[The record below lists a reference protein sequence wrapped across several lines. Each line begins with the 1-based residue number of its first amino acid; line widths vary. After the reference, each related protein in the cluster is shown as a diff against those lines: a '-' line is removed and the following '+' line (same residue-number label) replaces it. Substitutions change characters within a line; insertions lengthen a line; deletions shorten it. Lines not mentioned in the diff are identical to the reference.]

1 MDELAAWFGP
11 LDAALGTGMDTGT
24 APGVGPGPGEAK
36 LLLDMGKR
44 VAQDGPQ
51 RMFALLTAYALGRA
65 LGRAEQAGPG
75 TDPVTFLQ
83 AAVAKVMTLLEEPA
97 S

>member
-11 LDAALGTGMDTGT
+11 LDAALGAVAD
-24 APGVGPGPGEAK
+24 PGVGPGPGEAK

-44 VAQDGPQ
+44 VAEAGPQ

-65 LGRAEQAGPG
+65 LGRAEQAGTG
-75 TDPVTFLQ
+75 VDPITFLQ
-83 AAVAKVMTLLEEPA
+83 GAVARVMAQLEAPA
-97 S
+97 